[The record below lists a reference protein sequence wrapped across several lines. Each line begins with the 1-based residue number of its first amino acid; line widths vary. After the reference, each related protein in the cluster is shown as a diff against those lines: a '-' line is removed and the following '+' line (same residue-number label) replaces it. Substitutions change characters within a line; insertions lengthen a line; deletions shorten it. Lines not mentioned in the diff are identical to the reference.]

1 MLKKKCPAIET
12 VIQYKPGAGGGLM
25 WAQMNTLPADG
36 LNVVGINLPHI
47 VLQPMEGR
55 SRTRPKT

>member
-1 MLKKKCPAIET
+1 MLKRKCPAIET
-12 VIQYKPGAGGGLM
+12 VIQYKAGAGGGLM

-36 LNVVGINLPHI
+36 HNVVGVNLPHI

-55 SRTRPKT
+55 SSTRPRT